1 MVCVFDPSLMFPRY
15 QFQLDQFP
23 KRPFPQGISQHCS
36 WMIVL
41 TIDQL
46 LSYMIVCSLGL
57 LPIYS
62 ISPCW
67 SCRSKGRIQVRVRN
81 RMLLIAYTAVSTVTT
96 PLLFGLRYRNAAP
109 IHLHAP
115 TCRLLTRDSRVD
127 MIYLLLCV
135 ADGLLLNKCIHAWH
149 SLAGG
154 RVGQWR
160 VGM

>member
-1 MVCVFDPSLMFPRY
+1 MLVVLLLSQTEELKIVLLMVCVYDPSLMFPRN
-15 QFQLDQFP
+15 QFQLDRFP

-57 LPIYS
+57 LPLYS

-81 RMLLIAYTAVSTVTT
+81 RMLLIAYTAVSTGDN
-96 PLLFGLRYRNAAP
+96 PASFWFAISECCANSFARP
-109 IHLHAP
+109 
-115 TCRLLTRDSRVD
+115 D
-127 MIYLLLCV
+127 MPV
-135 ADGLLLNKCIHAWH
+135 ADTRQPC
-149 SLAGG
+149 
-154 RVGQWR
+154 
-160 VGM
+160 